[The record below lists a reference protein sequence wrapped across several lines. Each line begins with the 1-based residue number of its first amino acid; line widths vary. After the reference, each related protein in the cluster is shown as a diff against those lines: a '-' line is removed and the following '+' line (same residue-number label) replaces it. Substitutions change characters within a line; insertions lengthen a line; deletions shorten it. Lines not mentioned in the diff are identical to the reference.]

1 MPSSTPLTPP
11 TTRQS
16 EDISTPVLLVLLNR
30 TASWRHSTGSISTV
44 LPSLNH
50 PTTLLCMHSTPSAG
64 HATIPALHLR
74 DARDAHVIFEAVR
87 LNILPLLTRRLTS
100 TEREQLKSGNVFVW
114 EEAEHKQGG
123 LERWTDGRR
132 WSQSRMRGDYLF
144 YEEKIETTP
153 EEKAA
158 KAARRARRTLDPF
171 SFQPTPTR
179 QDRPSKP
186 DGLTKQTYSTHVYT
200 HLSEPRKW
208 HIVAYFSGDDY
219 TRLPVVEDYEY
230 LRNLRI
236 PEGVFASPRGNPAR
250 IGRIVTDGHEQH
262 EDSQWPKGSWSVPS
276 SSPTWAG
283 SPIDRPLSSSSSSSS
298 STSTMTTSSQST
310 VSRHGSSNALP
321 LPRLSNVVPA
331 QSFHPSLSQ
340 HPHSPVSPSGSS
352 YIALTSEDR
361 RALSSFR
368 VVL

>member
-1 MPSSTPLTPP
+1 MPSTSTQPQL
-11 TTRQS
+11 
-16 EDISTPVLLVLLNR
+16 
-30 TASWRHSTGSISTV
+30 
-44 LPSLNH
+44 SLR
-50 PTTLLCMHSTPSAG
+50 

-74 DARDAHVIFEAVR
+74 DARDAHIVFEAVR
-87 LNILPLLTRRLTS
+87 QNVLPLITKRLS
-100 TEREQLKSGNVFVW
+100 ATERDQVESGNVFVW

-171 SFQPTPTR
+171 SYQPTPTR

-200 HLSEPRKW
+200 SQAEPRKW

-219 TRLPVVEDYEY
+219 TRLPVVEDYDF
-230 LRNLRI
+230 LRNLRL
-236 PEGVFASPRGNPAR
+236 PDGVFASPRATTSTRIAR
-250 IGRIVTDGHEQH
+250 PLGPDASNSSSSAHWGRDPWGL
-262 EDSQWPKGSWSVPS
+262 PS
-276 SSPTWAG
+276 SPSSPSASQVS
-283 SPIDRPLSSSSSSSS
+283 SPIDRPESSSSSSS
-298 STSTMTTSSQST
+298 STSLSNSSTSSSLSSSTTASTTSSAS
-310 VSRHGSSNALP
+310 SSPPHGSSFKT
-321 LPRLSNVVPA
+321 LPRLSNIVPI
-331 QSFHPSLSQ
+331 HPLSPPLS
-340 HPHSPVSPSGSS
+340 HRVSAGGSGSS
-352 YIALTSEDR
+352 SSGGGYAALTSEDR
-361 RALSSFR
+361 RALNSFR